1 MLGWGVLC
9 PRVPLWYVLVQ
20 VREDTKKPA
29 KKAKPS
35 LTVPQLLA
43 VGAFLLFV
51 ALAGLATDTKEQDAS
66 LNLTGLEYDQLRT
79 LTLILIGALL
89 PSDAI
94 IRYGRSILFSEV
106 EDPDTAAEY
115 APATTTAQLL
125 AVGVYLAVVIAMLA
139 GNNII
144 TGAEGK
150 QILDVAQV
158 LIIALL
164 PSDAGIRFGRA
175 LILKKSPSNLTQG
188 QLKRV

>member
-1 MLGWGVLC
+1 MQ
-9 PRVPLWYVLVQ
+9 PT
-20 VREDTKKPA
+20 DDAKKPSA
-29 KKAKPS
+29 TAKPS

-43 VGAFLLFV
+43 VGAFVLFV
-51 ALAGLATDTKEQDAS
+51 ALAWFATDTAAEDAS
-66 LNLTGLEYDQLRT
+66 WNLNELEYDQLRT
-79 LTLILIGALL
+79 LTLFLIGALL

-106 EDPDTAAEY
+106 EDPDKAAEY

-125 AVGVYLAVVIAMLA
+125 AVGVYLAAVVAMLA
-139 GNNII
+139 ANNIV
-144 TGAEGK
+144 TSGEGK

-175 LILKKSPSNLTQG
+175 LLLKKKAPADLTKG
-188 QLKRV
+188 QLQRV